1 MIRYILLILILFTN
15 QKIFATEIL
24 GQPKV
29 IDGDTIYIDNYKI
42 RLEGIDAPE
51 IKQRC
56 KKPYLKISAII
67 GFTLNKNY
75 SCGIISKN
83 ELMKK
88 IQKSKVKCI
97 TTSRDRYKRY
107 LATCF
112 KSNINLNQWMVRN
125 GYAVAYKRYSKR
137 YLPDEKIAKEN
148 KLGVW
153 QGSFIR
159 PEKWRKLN

>member
-137 YLPDEKIAKEN
+137 YLPDERIAKEN

>member
-83 ELMKK
+83 ELRS
-88 IQKSKVKCI
+88 I
-97 TTSRDRYKRY
+97 KR
-107 LATCF
+107 ANCVMNT
-112 KSNINLNQWMVRN
+112 
-125 GYAVAYKRYSKR
+125 
-137 YLPDEKIAKEN
+137 
-148 KLGVW
+148 
-153 QGSFIR
+153 
-159 PEKWRKLN
+159 